1 MVRQVLTSLVAACL
15 VCLFGCDGMPH
26 TASSLLAGDLFS
38 QHPAQP
44 AAGHPDSVAA
54 RLDVQPREG
63 VSPVQRQCVLIAT
76 LTDGKG
82 EPCRNRRIDWMLEGA
97 GSIVAVDESGLAT
110 ERGHRVDNR
119 SAVSYTN
126 AVGHSVARGDESFMV
141 HPGQSWCVV
150 SAAAEGDSHVFA
162 YCPEIKDDRR
172 NQVLVTTR
180 WISEA
185 WTFPKP
191 IVARAG
197 SEVSLPTSVSRVS
210 DKQPLAGYMV
220 RYRIVEGPPAVFL
233 PTRTPEFIATTDQKG
248 SAPAALASLGPSAGP
263 NQISVEIIRPLD
275 VGRPGGDASPLVK
288 GETTVTWQAPIVTLD
303 TTAPPSLTVG
313 QELTYTIALSNSG
326 QVESRGMT
334 VHAAIPEGTQY
345 VRSEPAA
352 TVANNRLV
360 WTLSEL
366 PVGQA
371 RALSAIVRTTRVG
384 PLANT
389 VQVETAEGLRG
400 EKVIT
405 TDVTAQPQPALKIS
419 VEAPAGV
426 TLGAAVE
433 YRITVSNPGTGPA
446 TGVVL
451 NSQFDAGLEHE
462 SQRNT
467 VEARLGT
474 LAPGETQTVPLTLT
488 ARQAGAL
495 TNVLTL
501 RADGGLS
508 ESARQAVTVKQ
519 PTVSLR
525 NSGPAWRYVG
535 RPAEWS
541 IVVENTGEV
550 PLTNLVVCDALS
562 PEFTFQGASDGAT
575 TRGGLVTWTID
586 ALVPG
591 AKRTLTMTTLCRSP
605 TPRAVT
611 VASTTPAPGIEVKE
625 EAATEIRGLPVVHM
639 KVVDRD
645 DPVEVGKTTSY
656 RVEVTNEGSLPAE
669 AVQVVALV
677 PDEMRVADTSGPT
690 AAKVEGQH
698 VAFPPVVSLAPGQA
712 VTYTIEVEARKAG
725 TVYFRAELT
734 ASTLSKALT
743 EEESTSILPATRETK
758 PAEAPPQ
765 PGSELPP
772 P

>member
-1 MVRQVLTSLVAACL
+1 VAACL

-26 TASSLLAGDLFS
+26 NPSSLLAGDLFS
-38 QHPAQP
+38 QHPAQT

-54 RLDVQPREG
+54 CLDVQPREG
-63 VSPVQRQCVLIAT
+63 VSPVQRQRVLIAT

-97 GSIVAVDESGLAT
+97 GSIVAVDESGLVT
-110 ERGHRVDNR
+110 ERGHRIDNR

-126 AVGHSVARGDESFMV
+126 AVGHSVARGDESFMA
-141 HPGQSWCVV
+141 HPGQSWCVI
-150 SAAAEGDSHVFA
+150 SAAAGGASHVFV
-162 YCPEIKDDRR
+162 YCPEIKDDRQ

-191 IVARAG
+191 IVARCG
-197 SEVSLPTSVSRVS
+197 GEVSLPTSVSRVS
-210 DKQPLAGYMV
+210 DKQPLPGYMV
-220 RYRIVEGPPAVFL
+220 RYRIVDGPPAVFL
-233 PTRTPEFIATTDQKG
+233 PTRTIDFIATTDQNG
-248 SAPAALASLGPSAGP
+248 SATAALASLGPSAGP
-263 NQISVEIIRPLD
+263 NRVSMEIIRPLD
-275 VGRPGGDASPLVK
+275 VGRPGGATQPLVAD
-288 GETTVTWQAPIVTLD
+288 ETTVTWQAPIVTLD
-303 TTAPPSLTVG
+303 ATAPPTLTIG
-313 QELTYTIALSNSG
+313 QELTYTFALNNSG

-352 TVANNRLV
+352 TVANNGLV

-400 EKVIT
+400 ERIIT

-419 VEAPAGV
+419 VEGPASAS
-426 TLGAAVE
+426 LGAAVE
-433 YRITVSNPGTGPA
+433 YRITLGNSGTEPA

-488 ARQAGAL
+488 AKQAGAL

-508 ESARQAVTVKQ
+508 ESARHTVTVKQ

-550 PLTNLVVCDALS
+550 PLTNLVVRDVLA
-562 PEFTFQGASDGAT
+562 PELTIQAASEGGTAQGGQ
-575 TRGGLVTWTID
+575 VTWTID

-591 AKRTLTMTTLCRSP
+591 AKRTLTVTTLCRSL

-611 VASTTPAPGIEVKE
+611 VASATPAPGIEVKA
-625 EAATEIRGLPVVHM
+625 EASTEIRGLPVVRM
-639 KVVDRD
+639 KVADRD
-645 DPVEVGKTTSY
+645 VSVEVGKTTSY
-656 RVEVTNEGSLPAE
+656 RIDVINAGSLPAE
-669 AVQVVALV
+669 AVQLVAAV
-677 PDEMRVADTSGPT
+677 PDEMHVVDTNGPT
-690 AAKVEGQH
+690 AAKVEGQR
-698 VAFPPVVSLAPGQA
+698 VSFPPLASLEPGRT
-712 VTYTIEVEARKAG
+712 VTYTIEAEARKAG
-725 TVYFRAELT
+725 TVWFRAELT
-734 ASTLSKALT
+734 SSTLTKPLV

-758 PAEAPPQ
+758 SAETPPR